1 MALNNK
7 NKLLG
12 IVQKYLSKG
21 QHQKALGEYRKILEA
36 TPEDSTIRLKVAELC
51 ERLGHQEEAIEE
63 YHRVALNFSEK
74 GFYPK
79 AIAVLAR
86 IVGMDPKLKDVH
98 LEIAELNQKVGRVA
112 ESVRHF
118 QLAAN
123 IEHRKGE
130 KRQSIDILKKIA
142 ELHPDNIEKRLE
154 VAALYYKEG
163 FDPEAYDQYCNSI
176 KGLDPASQELLEWTQ
191 RILKAAPHD
200 NRLRIKLAEIHLAR
214 KEPKLAVEV
223 LEPATDDFR
232 TARTVELLA
241 EAKAEAEEIDEAKAL
256 LEEAIELYKSEWD
269 PAKRRDLSAR
279 LMELSASAP
288 GLEPSEGDAAQSGDT
303 PAPPLRAEADDAS
316 RVRPAIEICEIDEP
330 SSLATPQGEGG
341 RRVAGAGES
350 HSTSG
355 QAKLPEGM
363 SEDKHLDL
371 VLAEADA
378 TFRKGNRAGA
388 IAGLEEVA
396 GLYPDRSDP
405 LFRLLW
411 IHDYSENW
419 VGVADLSRRI
429 GTLMKRRGDAA
440 RAARYYAEASTAEAR
455 IREADVLPP
464 VPEAGSD
471 AEGNAA
477 AGESGAS
484 KGGSEKAV
492 SGDDEREFD
501 IVIDDEEPAGTPVSQ
516 NDGAQASGSSGLPS
530 ARFAANGELAGLL
543 EQGSDGKNMKGMAKT
558 VLSTAFRHALTG
570 LPIRALFVDRLDQAL
585 SRAKRDKNYR
595 FAVLVLDLDRF
606 KLINDSLGHTVGD
619 ELLVAIARRLEET
632 LRKGNTAAYLGGDEF
647 TILLDE
653 VRDPSDALRVAE
665 QIRQR
670 LAMPFNL
677 RGQEVFTSAS
687 IGIALSTDAYDRA
700 EELLRDADTAMYRA
714 KAQGK
719 ARYEVFD
726 QAMHARAM
734 TLLELETDLRRAV
747 ERGEFRVHYQP
758 IISLTSGKITGF
770 EALARWLHPSGRL
783 IPPMDFIPVAEEIAL
798 IIPIDRWILSQACHQ
813 LKVWQKAFPTDPA
826 LTMNVNLSGKHFAQ
840 SDLIDHIKLVLDQ
853 ESVDPETLKLEITE
867 SVVMENVEEAH
878 SILTELKKLKVKLN
892 VDDFGTG
899 HSSLA
904 ALHRFPFDTLKID
917 RAFVQVMQGKAENE
931 EIVKTI
937 ISLGKNLGMSVV
949 AEGIETQEQFARL
962 RSLGCDFGQGFLFS
976 RGIEA
981 EDASTLLT
989 EDPIW

>member
-1 MALNNK
+1 MASINK
-7 NKLLG
+7 NKLLSA
-12 IVQKYLSKG
+12 VQKYLSKG
-21 QHQKALGEYRKILEA
+21 QHQKALGEYQRILE
-36 TPEDSTIRLKVAELC
+36 DSPDDPTIRLKVAELC
-51 ERLGHQEEAIEE
+51 ERLGRQEEAVEE

-74 GFYPK
+74 GFYPR

-86 IVGMDPKLKDVH
+86 IVSMDPKLKDVH
-98 LEIAELNQKVGRVA
+98 LEIAELNQKLGRVA

-123 IEHRKGE
+123 LEHRKGE

-142 ELHPDNIEKRLE
+142 DLQPDNIEKRLE

-163 FDPEAYDQYCNSI
+163 FDAEAFDQYCNSI
-176 KGLDPASQELLEWTQ
+176 KGLDPESQELLELTQ
-191 RILKAAPHD
+191 RILKAAPQD
-200 NRLRIKLAEIHLAR
+200 NRLRLKLAEIHLAR

-223 LEPATDDFR
+223 LEPATNDFR

-241 EAKAEAEEIDEAKAL
+241 EAKAEAEEIEEAKAL

-279 LMELSASAP
+279 LMELSASTP
-288 GLEPSEGDAAQSGDT
+288 GVELREGDTALSGEAA
-303 PAPPLRAEADDAS
+303 APPPRDEADTAS
-316 RVRPAIEICEIDEP
+316 RVKPAIEICEIDDP
-330 SSLATPQGEGG
+330 SFSAAQGEGG
-341 RRVAGAGES
+341 GRLVRAGEN
-350 HSTSG
+350 HSTSE
-355 QAKLPEGM
+355 QTQIPEGM
-363 SEDKHLDL
+363 SEDRHLDIA
-371 VLAEADA
+371 LAEADA
-378 TFRKGNRAGA
+378 SFRRGHRAGA
-388 IAGLEEVA
+388 ISGLEKIA
-396 GLYPDRSDP
+396 RLYPDRSEP

-411 IHDYSENW
+411 IHDYSKNW

-429 GTLMKRRGDAA
+429 GALMKTRGDAA
-440 RAARYYAEASTAEAR
+440 RAARYYAEAATAEAR
-455 IREADVLPP
+455 IREADALPP
-464 VPEAGSD
+464 VTEAASD
-471 AEGNAA
+471 AEGDAA
-477 AGESGAS
+477 AGETGAS
-484 KGGSEKAV
+484 NGGSEKAD
-492 SGDDEREFD
+492 GGEEPMGID
-501 IVIDDEEPAGTPVSQ
+501 IVIDDALPAGPSVSK
-516 NDGAQASGSSGLPS
+516 NDGVPASGGSDSPS
-530 ARFAANGELAGLL
+530 ARLAASGELAQLL
-543 EQGSDGKNMKGMAKT
+543 GQGSDGKNMKGMAKT

-570 LPIRALFVDRLDQAL
+570 LPIRALFIDRLDQAL

-653 VRDPSDALRVAE
+653 VRDASDAVRVAE

-677 RGQEVFTSAS
+677 RGHEVFTSAS
-687 IGIALSTDAYDRA
+687 IGIALSTEAYDRA

-726 QAMHARAM
+726 QAMHDRAM

-770 EALARWLHPSGRL
+770 EALARWQHPSGRL

-798 IIPIDRWILSQACHQ
+798 IIPIDRWILSEACQQ
-813 LKVWQKAFPTDPA
+813 LKVWQKTFPTDPA
-826 LTMNVNLSGKHFAQ
+826 LTMNVNLSGKHFAE
-840 SDLIDHIKLVLDQ
+840 SDLIDHIKQVLD
-853 ESVDPETLKLEITE
+853 EKSLDPETLKLEITE

-878 SILTELKKLKVKLN
+878 SILKQLKNLKVKLN

-937 ISLGKNLGMSVV
+937 ISLGKNLGMTVV
-949 AEGIETQEQFARL
+949 AEGIETQEQFVRL
-962 RSLGCDFGQGFLFS
+962 RSLGCDYGQGFLFS
-976 RGIEA
+976 PGIEA
-981 EDASTLLT
+981 DDASNLLT
-989 EDPIW
+989 QDPIW

>member
-1 MALNNK
+1 MASINK
-7 NKLLG
+7 NKLLSA
-12 IVQKYLSKG
+12 VQKYLSKG
-21 QHQKALGEYRKILEA
+21 QHQKALEQYQKILEGS
-36 TPEDSTIRLKVAELC
+36 PDDSTIRLKVAELC
-51 ERLGHQEEAIEE
+51 ERLGHHEEAIEE
-63 YHRVALNFSEK
+63 YHRVAGNFSEK
-74 GFYPK
+74 GFYPR
-79 AIAVLAR
+79 AIAILTR
-86 IVGMDPKLKDVH
+86 IVSVDPKLKDVH
-98 LEIAELNQKVGRVA
+98 LEIAELNQKLGRVA

-123 IEHRKGE
+123 LEHRKGE

-142 ELHPDNIEKRLE
+142 DLHPDNIEKRLE
-154 VAALYYKEG
+154 VAALFYKEG
-163 FDPEAYDQYCNSI
+163 FDPEGYDQYCNSI
-176 KGLDPASQELLEWTQ
+176 KGLDPESQELLELTQ

-200 NRLRIKLAEIHLAR
+200 HRLRLKLAEIHLAR

-241 EAKAEAEEIDEAKAL
+241 EAKAEAEEIEEAKVL

-288 GLEPSEGDAAQSGDT
+288 GVEPQEADSAPSEEAA
-303 PAPPLRAEADDAS
+303 APPPRDDADDAS
-316 RVRPAIEICEIDEP
+316 RVRPVIEICEIDEP
-330 SSLATPQGEGG
+330 PSFVAGQREEGG
-341 RRVAGAGES
+341 RLARARENL
-350 HSTSG
+350 STTERT
-355 QAKLPEGM
+355 QLPEGM
-363 SEDKHLDL
+363 SEDRHLDIE
-371 VLAEADA
+371 LAEADA
-378 TFRKGNRAGA
+378 TFRRGNRAGA
-388 IAGLEEVA
+388 IAALEKVA
-396 GLYPDRSDP
+396 RLFPDRSDP

-429 GTLMKRRGDAA
+429 GALMKRRGDAA
-440 RAARYYAEASTAEAR
+440 RAARYYSEAATAEAR
-455 IREADVLPP
+455 IREAEVLPP

-471 AEGNAA
+471 AEGDAA
-477 AGESGAS
+477 AGETGAS
-484 KGGSEKAV
+484 NGGSAKAD
-492 SGDDEREFD
+492 GGEEQTEID
-501 IVIDDEEPAGTPVSQ
+501 IVIDDAVPAGTPVSK
-516 NDGAQASGSSGLPS
+516 NDAAPASGSSGLPS
-530 ARFAANGELAGLL
+530 ARFAASGELAGLL
-543 EQGSDGKNMKGMAKT
+543 RQGLDGESSKVMAKT

-585 SRAKRDKNYR
+585 SRAKRDKSYR

-606 KLINDSLGHTVGD
+606 KLINDSLGHAVGD

-653 VRDPSDALRVAE
+653 VRDASDAVRVTE
-665 QIRQR
+665 QIRRR

-677 RGQEVFTSAS
+677 QGQEVFTSAS
-687 IGIALSTDAYDRA
+687 IGIALSTAEYDRA

-719 ARYEVFD
+719 AQYEVFD

-770 EALARWLHPSGRL
+770 EALARWQHPSGRL

-798 IIPIDRWILSQACHQ
+798 IIPIDRWILSQACQQ
-813 LKVWQKAFPTDPA
+813 LKVWQKTFPADSP

-840 SDLIDHIKLVLDQ
+840 SDLIDHIKQVLD
-853 ESVDPETLKLEITE
+853 EKSIDPETLKLEITE

-878 SILTELKKLKVKLN
+878 SILNQLKKLKVKLN

-904 ALHRFPFDTLKID
+904 ALQRFPFDTLQID

-937 ISLGKNLGMSVV
+937 ISLGKNMGMSVV
-949 AEGIETQEQFARL
+949 AEGIETREQFARL
-962 RSLGCDFGQGFLFS
+962 RSLGCDYGQGFLFS
-976 RGIEA
+976 PGIEA
-981 EDASTLLT
+981 EDASSLLT
-989 EDPIW
+989 QDPIW